1 MANAKQY
8 GSAERAERRKQGET
22 RIASVV
28 RAEIDEQIRSR
39 IPELCQPAPNPEKAD
54 TQLQEWISELRRN
67 ATEVRRLRL
76 AYRYLTQKIS
86 EINTQQQWSLT
97 LPPSVI
103 RLKRP
108 NPVRTLNNLA
118 LGRAVGGAYQ
128 TWHAYMLSRQTYKK
142 MSHDEA
148 LADVLISAAIHGA
161 LAMPG
166 ALVALANTIIMGQ
179 RFIGRH
185 GDHIWI
191 DLVWKP
197 ETEPENL
204 PQETPDGTEYLTIRR
219 FYPDTLTLG
228 LIHIATGIVKT
239 THETLN
245 EDIVWKLILN
255 RLESVSPNQRPCEI
269 KSLERFAEGALAI
282 TETLDGVELPQ
293 SLIEVARGNLES
305 SSLRPEHQMLWMQ
318 NLSAKTSKQPIPFF
332 SSSSS
337 HSSQSKTRNRVRSID
352 GYIRSIDHALRPKDR
367 GVKRGKSAALAELNE
382 IRSAETDD
390 NFRVFTL
397 WLIDSQ
403 DRLVVSSLKRYFEE
417 IKFVWFL
424 NTYDQVLEDL
434 TEEEWIDL
442 YEKMAETKDDPKAR
456 NYLLGRLKS
465 LHEFLEKAINAPN
478 LNRFFA
484 DTTSTKVRNRIRT
497 GLISNQAFA
506 GMLQR
511 IDCITDLDQHTI
523 DGLKVLLILAIR
535 TGMRRGELL
544 KLRMQDVE
552 NSADRW
558 IFVRENRYG
567 SNKTYSALRRIPIQI
582 LLVGGEF
589 EQFQRYL
596 GARIS
601 RNDGNKNIL
610 LFSMPTTPSM
620 PFDGNRI
627 SDLVKRLLVEQ
638 GLQDLSFH
646 HLRHTAI
653 TNLMLAIEGIPQLI
667 EQLTPYSTA
676 MALRIR
682 KTIYSLNEAINRDRY
697 WSLSALVGHL
707 TPETTFSN
715 YIHVADLIIGERV
728 RSYNPTLTLTA
739 AQSFTGLMTTKI
751 VRNDRNQSERSE
763 VPKEKKEQQG
773 LYSINSQREL
783 LIERLKKYMQK
794 PDPGQSETAETEGG
808 SDSKI
813 VQNKQNSVE
822 DCYVSLKKLEEEK
835 SIADVAMMQGID
847 EVTLE
852 RWLHNAQLLQAIKTR
867 NNKPRLFPER
877 RKKTAYGLPL
887 LPGKPADS
895 GVAQEIDRFIANLWT
910 LYLGNK
916 EEFQW
921 MLKYWLDVV
930 NTTHSGIRFTNH
942 EDLKRF
948 REILDAVIVMK
959 RWRLELY
966 LADGDQQELGKW
978 KSVIPKTILR
988 KDKTKASTFG
998 MLHLSHPREAELLK
1012 NINSG
1017 GESYQK
1023 YSSSVLRYLFHM
1035 LAIMVGVVQENTPP
1049 SAADQQ

>member
-8 GSAERAERRKQGET
+8 GSAERAERRKKGET

-39 IPELCQPAPNPEKAD
+39 IPELVQPAPNPEKAD

-86 EINTQQQWSLT
+86 EINTQQQWNLT

-128 TWHAYMLSRQTYKK
+128 DWHAYMLSRQTYKK
-142 MSHDEA
+142 VSHDEA

-197 ETEPENL
+197 DTEPENL
-204 PQETPDGTEYLTIRR
+204 PQVTPDGTEYLTIRR

-228 LIHIATGIVKT
+228 LIHITTGIVKT
-239 THETLN
+239 RHETLN
-245 EDIVWKLILN
+245 EDIAWKLILN
-255 RLESVSPNQRPCEI
+255 RLESVSPNQRFAEI
-269 KSLERFAEGALAI
+269 KSLKGFAAGALAT
-282 TETLDGVELPQ
+282 TETLDDVELPQ
-293 SLIEVARGNLES
+293 ALIEVACGNLES

-318 NLSAKTSKQPIPFF
+318 NLPAQSSMQPISFF
-332 SSSSS
+332 SGSFS
-337 HSSQSKTRNRVRSID
+337 HSSVSKTRKRERSID

-367 GVKRGKSAALAELNE
+367 GVKRGKNAALAELNE
-382 IRSAETDD
+382 ILSAETDD
-390 NFRVFTL
+390 NFRIFTQ

-506 GMLQR
+506 GMLER
-511 IDCITDLDQHTI
+511 LDCITDLDQHTI

-544 KLRMQDVE
+544 KLRMKDVE

-567 SNKTYSALRRIPIQI
+567 SNKTYSALRRIPTRI

-596 GARIS
+596 SARIS

-620 PFDGNRI
+620 QFDGNRI
-627 SDLVKRLLVEQ
+627 SDLVKRLLVAQ

-653 TNLMLAIEGIPQLI
+653 TNLMLVLEGNPQLI

-676 MALRIR
+676 MALLIR
-682 KTIYSLNEAINRDRY
+682 KAIYSLNEDINRDRY

-707 TPETTFSN
+707 TPEVTFSN

-739 AQSFTGLMTTKI
+739 AQSFTGLMTTQM
-751 VRNDRNQSERSE
+751 VAVDRDQSKHSE
-763 VPKEKKEQQG
+763 VPTVKKAQQER
-773 LYSINSQREL
+773 YPINRQRER
-783 LIERLKKYMQK
+783 LINRLKKHIREF
-794 PDPGQSETAETEGG
+794 DPIHGQIAETESSSGE
-808 SDSKI
+808 KI
-813 VQNKQNSVE
+813 VQKKNYSVE
-822 DCYVSLKKLEEEK
+822 DCYTALKKLEEGK
-835 SIADVAMMQGID
+835 SIPFVAMMQKID
-847 EVTLE
+847 EGTLE
-852 RWLHNAQLLQAIKTR
+852 RWLQNAQLLQAIKTR
-867 NNKPRLFPER
+867 NNKERLFPER
-877 RKKTAYGLPL
+877 RKNTVFNLPL

-895 GVAQEIDRFIANLWT
+895 GVAQEIDCFIGNLRD
-910 LYLGNK
+910 LYLSDREG
-916 EEFQW
+916 FQW
-921 MLKYWLDVV
+921 MLKYWLAVV
-930 NTTHSGIRFTNH
+930 NTAHSGIRFTKY
-942 EDLKRF
+942 EDLQQF
-948 REILDAVIVMK
+948 RKTLDTVIKMN

-966 LADGDQQELGKW
+966 LADGDQKELGKW
-978 KSVIPKTILR
+978 KSVIPHVILR
-988 KDKTKASTFG
+988 EDKTKASTFG
-998 MLHLSHPREAELLK
+998 MLHLSHPREAELLE
-1012 NINSG
+1012 NINNG
-1017 GESYQK
+1017 GENYQK

-1035 LAIMVGVVQENTPP
+1035 LAIMVGIVP
-1049 SAADQQ
+1049 SK